1 MSERKS
7 QRIAITPTQAYGLAH
22 QLSAPAHAEDSGYTD
37 AWYADTGYPDTLT
50 LAATT
55 GASTKNLRIGVAVN
69 SVYARTPA
77 TLAST
82 AATLNNL
89 LGGRF
94 VLGLG
99 SSSAAMT
106 EGWHGVPFDKPVTRV
121 RETTQIIRQ
130 ALSGEKTN
138 YQGETVSS
146 KGYRQEANDV
156 PVFIAAL
163 RSKMIEVAAAYGDG
177 VVLNLW
183 PARALPKIM
192 GHVTVGAKAANKE
205 LQDVEV
211 INRYQICVTDD
222 VEAARDKFRKSFGGY
237 YSTSVYNNYLRW
249 AGFEAEADNILEAWN
264 RRDRAAVA
272 AAFTDELINEL
283 ALIGP
288 VESVVERLKQFG
300 EQGIDTHIISTFS
313 GYSQQEY
320 DQVIQ
325 AIADTWHK

>member
-1 MSERKS
+1 MSQRKH
-7 QRIAITPTQAYGLAH
+7 QRIAITPTQAYGLEH
-22 QLSAPAHAEDSGYTD
+22 QLSAPAQAEDSGYTD
-37 AWYADTGYPDTLT
+37 AWYADTSYPDTLT

-55 GASTKNLRIGVAVN
+55 GASTKNLRVGVAVN

-94 VLGLG
+94 VLGIG

-106 EGWHGVPFDKPVTRV
+106 EGWHGVPFEKPVTRV
-121 RETTQIIRQ
+121 RETTRIMRQ
-130 ALSGEKTN
+130 ALSGEKTDFK
-138 YQGETVSS
+138 GETVSS
-146 KGYRQEANDV
+146 KGYRQAANDV
-156 PVFIAAL
+156 PIFIAAL

-192 GHVTVGAKAANKE
+192 EHVAVGAKAANKDPN
-205 LQDVEV
+205 DVEV
-211 INRYQICVTDD
+211 INRYQICASDD
-222 VEAARDKFRKSFGGY
+222 VDAARDKFRKSFGGY
-237 YSTSVYNNYLRW
+237 YATSVYNNYLRW

-264 RRDRAAVA
+264 QRDRAAVA
-272 AAFTDELINEL
+272 AAFTDELIDEL

-288 VESVVERLKQFG
+288 VESIVERLKAFG
-300 EQGIDTHIISTFS
+300 EQGIDTHIVSTFS
-313 GYSQQEY
+313 GHSQQEY
-320 DQVIQ
+320 DQLIQ
-325 AIADTWHK
+325 SIADHWNK